1 MQPEYRQ
8 CGYDDITNCA
18 DWLTLDY
25 LLHLASPQA
34 LQTDSDHASLP
45 VEGCQN
51 NHISFD
57 SNLSSLKG
65 LRVLIVDGDV
75 DTIDIFSF
83 VLQKEE
89 AEVFG
94 TTSTVEAIDKATTW
108 YPDVLI
114 CDISL
119 PGQDG
124 YALVHE
130 LRSLQTNPDKFLYA
144 IAVTTLLRQ
153 QDCLKLSS
161 QNFRADSFQK
171 YLSKPTDVYEL
182 VAVVA
187 ELARPQTQIN
197 GANNGLDPRTIHP
210 LA

>member
-1 MQPEYRQ
+1 MQPEHRQYR
-8 CGYDDITNCA
+8 YDDVTKCA

-34 LQTDSDHASLP
+34 LQTDLAHASLP
-45 VEGCQN
+45 VEERQN
-51 NHISFD
+51 NPINLND
-57 SNLSSLKG
+57 NLSSLKG
-65 LRVLIVDGDV
+65 LRVLLVDGDV
-75 DTIDIFSF
+75 DTLDIFSF

-94 TTSTVEAIDKATTW
+94 TTSTVEAVDKATTW

-130 LRSLQTNPDKFLYA
+130 LRGLQTNPDKFLYA

-171 YLSKPTDVYEL
+171 YLSKPTDIYEL

-187 ELARPQTQIN
+187 QLTRPQT
-197 GANNGLDPRTIHP
+197 
-210 LA
+210 

>member
-1 MQPEYRQ
+1 MQLEHRQ
-8 CGYDDITNCA
+8 CGYDETSCA

-25 LLHLASPQA
+25 LLQLASLQS
-34 LQTDSDHASLP
+34 LQTNLDHASLLM
-45 VEGCQN
+45 EECQN
-51 NHISFD
+51 NHINLD
-57 SNLSSLKG
+57 GNLSSLKG

-75 DTIDIFSF
+75 DTLEIFRF
-83 VLQKEE
+83 VLQRKE

-94 TTSTVEAIDKATTW
+94 TTSTTEAIDKATTW

-130 LRSLQTNPDKFLYA
+130 LRGLQPDPDKFLYA

-161 QNFRADSFQK
+161 QNFQSASFQK

-187 ELARPQTQIN
+187 ELTT
-197 GANNGLDPRTIHP
+197 RT
-210 LA
+210 